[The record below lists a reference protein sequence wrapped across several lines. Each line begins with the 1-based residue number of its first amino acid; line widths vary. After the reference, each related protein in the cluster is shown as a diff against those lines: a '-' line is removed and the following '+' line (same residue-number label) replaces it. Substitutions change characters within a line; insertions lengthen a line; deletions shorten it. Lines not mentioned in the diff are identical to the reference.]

1 MRNKYID
8 LINKCRNCSLDET
21 MRQQHIKSRSFLKMN
36 EEQGKGKNQFTYS
49 SDFLWMQRSWEA
61 VKQNAEINHVSSISE
76 WQKKKNNKKQ

>member
-1 MRNKYID
+1 
-8 LINKCRNCSLDET
+8 
-21 MRQQHIKSRSFLKMN
+21 MN

-61 VKQNAEINHVSSISE
+61 FKQNAEINHVSSISE